1 MTINLKNMSIC
12 LLIPMVLLTAPKSE
26 AEANC
31 MQRAGIGPV
40 TIEKIAVG
48 YVQGFKNVDGGN
60 AVYVYYKGRYG
71 GIVKLPLHVRYNLN
85 DSMGGAIYSTLMTA
99 LTLGLKVN
107 LYDHD
112 GDNCDDFD
120 AVQILK

>member
-1 MTINLKNMSIC
+1 MIINLKNMSIC
-12 LLIPMVLLTAPKSE
+12 LLIPMVLLAAPKSE

-31 MQRAGIGPV
+31 TKWTGPV
-40 TIEKIAVG
+40 TLEKVAVG
-48 YVQGFKNVDGGN
+48 YVTGTKNVDYGN

-71 GIVKLPLHVRYNLN
+71 GMVTLPLHRDHNLN
-85 DSMGGAIYSTLMTA
+85 NSMGGAIYSTLMTA